1 MSLILKNISSLVTCR
16 GSHGKTKD
24 EMKDAGIIANGYIVI
39 ENEYIKEIGEG
50 DGYLKYINNGKIII

>member
-1 MSLILKNISSLVTCR
+1 MFLILKNISSLVTCR
-16 GSHGKTKD
+16 GSYGKTKD

-50 DGYLKYINNGKIII
+50 GRKVSFLFVFVFVF